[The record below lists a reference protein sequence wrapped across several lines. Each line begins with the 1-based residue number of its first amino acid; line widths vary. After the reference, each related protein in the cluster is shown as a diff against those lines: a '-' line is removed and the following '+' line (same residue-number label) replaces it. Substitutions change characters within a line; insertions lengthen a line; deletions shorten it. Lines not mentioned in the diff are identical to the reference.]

1 MMNFKEDIVSL
12 RELQAIDLQIFKL
25 DEEIVASQAE
35 FEKRKADM
43 AERLVTIA
51 KIEEKIG
58 IADQRKR
65 ELEAEV
71 EDELLK
77 IKDRQ
82 TKLMNVQ
89 TNREYQS
96 ILKEIEDAKRA
107 NKKRE
112 DELVLL
118 MEQVEVL
125 QKNRSDLSSLSETQ
139 ERSLAEEQEKVD
151 KHKVSLDTK
160 KDKAIKSRTSKLKK
174 VSEVYLR
181 KYEMLR
187 MKREG
192 IAVVGVANGTCMGC
206 FMNVPPQLYIEV
218 MKEEKLL
225 SCPTCN
231 RMLFYDRVG
240 EGK

>member
-1 MMNFKEDIVSL
+1 MNFKEDIVSL